1 MLPAITI
8 PALYTAVSSNNEN
21 NNNDNNNSITSI
33 SLSVITLFHQFP
45 FLLKLYLT
53 SSTAHRKQDYWY
65 LSEMKVRF
73 QRGLIT
79 RVENPVHSNKAKTNS
94 LEWLRW
100 AFQLCFAWPSLLP
113 CTETSSQ
120 RNEGEG
126 HLCNLKWEQATG
138 EITATEKQLHPHSS
152 LQAGPLQ
159 RPTKW
164 PT

>member
-8 PALYTAVSSNNEN
+8 PAFYTAVSSNNEN

-65 LSEMKVRF
+65 LSEMKVHF

-113 CTETSSQ
+113 CTETNSQ

-126 HLCNLKWEQATG
+126 HLCNLPQPEMRAGYWRD
-138 EITATEKQLHPHSS
+138 HSNREAAAS
-152 LQAGPLQ
+152 TLFSSSRASSKA
-159 RPTKW
+159 R
-164 PT
+164 